1 MLGKCVYYS
10 YDFSEKAANWTQ
22 ARQKCSGA
30 YAGAKLAS
38 IKDQAAQ
45 DAFYSNDIMLPQR
58 GPENLK
64 KSRQKNS

>member
-10 YDFSEKAANWTQ
+10 YDFTEKADNWTQ

-45 DAFYSNDIMLPQR
+45 DAFYSNNDLIMHRKIP
-58 GPENLK
+58 
-64 KSRQKNS
+64 

>member
-10 YDFSEKAANWTQ
+10 YDFSEKADNWTQ

-45 DAFYSNDIMLPQR
+45 DAFYSND
-58 GPENLK
+58 NY
-64 KSRQKNS
+64 NA